1 MPLLNA
7 KSVASFWLVLPCPF
21 KTPLTQFALYFC
33 CRIQVI
39 FVCVVFTS
47 PLMLYLGTK
56 VYDTYPSGVGKS
68 YPHFLYSY
76 LGVGSEGG
84 NRDEKKGRE
93 D

>member
-1 MPLLNA
+1 M
-7 KSVASFWLVLPCPF
+7 
-21 KTPLTQFALYFC
+21 
-33 CRIQVI
+33 
-39 FVCVVFTS
+39 CVVFTS
-47 PLMLYLGTK
+47 PLVLYLGTK

-84 NRDEKKGRE
+84 NRDEKTGRE